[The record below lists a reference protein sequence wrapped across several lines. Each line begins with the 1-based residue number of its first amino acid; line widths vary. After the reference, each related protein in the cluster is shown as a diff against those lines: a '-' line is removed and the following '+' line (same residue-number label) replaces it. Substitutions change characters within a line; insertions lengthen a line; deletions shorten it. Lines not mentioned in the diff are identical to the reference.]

1 MHNFT
6 PCGIH
11 TWTGRS
17 CLSRCTD
24 VFAMTID
31 HHMTPRG
38 HHWSKLPTTAFSA
51 LQAIHCNLNMHL
63 QHQHHHHHHH
73 RTLLPQ
79 CTTTTT
85 TGLLPVSRLA
95 GDTMAQRLGVGSS
108 LFLFGAFMVKKLHH
122 EPQAPRVVV
131 PLYDYLSTYSGAG
144 HTNATMAPA
153 GPEIAAA
160 VTAAAVPLIAWGP
173 LATALLLMAAM
184 LLSARVS
191 SLFVTKVTRNFAR
204 FARGGLGMVLA
215 GLWLLLPLLYQMYGY
230 YAVID
235 QFFDLLPNLV
245 DLPLTALLLAKLAT
259 AAILAVLPVLRDT
272 DAPGLLLLRICK
284 LEKHLDLEAA
294 GLREEREISRKLR
307 QELEKAKNDAKSAL
321 KDYLKLESAADDVGQ
336 KLDDAEKARDSAMR
350 RMSVR
355 KDDAYRKMSTEIVSL
370 KHQLHGAEVK
380 ARTVEVNRDFILN
393 RGREKAKKDLLDSAT
408 KLEETEQTSQ
418 ARLERLNVVT
428 QEARELRNQL
438 QAAKTGQ
445 AKAEEKNEIQTD
457 LLKVM
462 KRTAAQSRD
471 QLDVAKKAKTA
482 AEGWERRAVGQ
493 QKDLEAR
500 LAMVKRELE
509 RVAQTNQVQLKLS
522 KKTAKEADDLRA
534 ELQASKEE
542 LKTTTKTGQG
552 QLNQWKKYAEQTEE
566 KVKATKKEMKEAGER
581 YQEQI
586 ASLKKVMKKTEKK
599 AHLSRK
605 AKEKTCS
612 PAPAAEA
619 ENTAGAVP
627 QLPSG
632 TTVDVDAAETDAG
645 APPARV
651 TSPPLLPE
659 SPPSDNSELPAAA
672 APEAEQQAVPTMA
685 TAGGAPSLEVIITA
699 VDHGAAETGAAYP
712 PAPVAKAV
720 LPAVFV
726 PEVARQALPA
736 AAVHVGAAAQGS
748 SAPAATSRATEK
760 APSTPLVGGVES
772 ERITSAVHET
782 AAGVAPGK
790 PDLTMSDLPP
800 PSLPPQDPAPPH
812 FGDSVMSGTE
822 EAPGAAGG
830 GETVAGGAAMPAL
843 ALPGLA
849 LPALAPPALARPALP
864 PVNRPALIVPRSA
877 RAPANL
883 FMPRRTQLRPS
894 RLSIEHGRAADEPMQ
909 DAPGKEPVYDRDGD
923 QAMEEAHGGD
933 AETVG
938 GGDETMPDA
947 HEEEAGNDTAMD
959 TSGQ

>member
-1 MHNFT
+1 
-6 PCGIH
+6 
-11 TWTGRS
+11 
-17 CLSRCTD
+17 
-24 VFAMTID
+24 
-31 HHMTPRG
+31 
-38 HHWSKLPTTAFSA
+38 
-51 LQAIHCNLNMHL
+51 
-63 QHQHHHHHHH
+63 
-73 RTLLPQ
+73 
-79 CTTTTT
+79 
-85 TGLLPVSRLA
+85 
-95 GDTMAQRLGVGSS
+95 
-108 LFLFGAFMVKKLHH
+108 
-122 EPQAPRVVV
+122 
-131 PLYDYLSTYSGAG
+131 
-144 HTNATMAPA
+144 MAPA

-445 AKAEEKNEIQTD
+445 AKAAEKNEIQTD

-566 KVKATKKEMKEAGER
+566 KVKATKKEMKEA
-581 YQEQI
+581 
-586 ASLKKVMKKTEKK
+586 
-599 AHLSRK
+599 
-605 AKEKTCS
+605 
-612 PAPAAEA
+612 APAAEA

-790 PDLTMSDLPP
+790 PDPTMSDPPP

>member
-1 MHNFT
+1 
-6 PCGIH
+6 
-11 TWTGRS
+11 
-17 CLSRCTD
+17 
-24 VFAMTID
+24 
-31 HHMTPRG
+31 
-38 HHWSKLPTTAFSA
+38 
-51 LQAIHCNLNMHL
+51 
-63 QHQHHHHHHH
+63 
-73 RTLLPQ
+73 
-79 CTTTTT
+79 
-85 TGLLPVSRLA
+85 
-95 GDTMAQRLGVGSS
+95 MAQRLGVGSS

-204 FARGGLGMVLA
+204 FARGGLGM
-215 GLWLLLPLLYQMYGY
+215 MYGY

-321 KDYLKLESAADDVGQ
+321 KDYLKLESAA
-336 KLDDAEKARDSAMR
+336 DDAEKARDSAMR

-566 KVKATKKEMKEAGER
+566 KVKATKKEMKEA
-581 YQEQI
+581 
-586 ASLKKVMKKTEKK
+586 
-599 AHLSRK
+599 
-605 AKEKTCS
+605 
-612 PAPAAEA
+612 APAAEA